1 VILQPNLSTL
11 ADVLKDKL
19 TLQKF
24 LSGLAKWAAGL
35 PKDPG
40 EWEFGGL
47 KRQSDGSFQDGELVE
62 LLTVA
67 TENVAGKFLYN
78 V

>member
-24 LSGLAKWAAGL
+24 LSGIAKWAAGL

-67 TENVAGKFLYN
+67 TENVSGKFPCN